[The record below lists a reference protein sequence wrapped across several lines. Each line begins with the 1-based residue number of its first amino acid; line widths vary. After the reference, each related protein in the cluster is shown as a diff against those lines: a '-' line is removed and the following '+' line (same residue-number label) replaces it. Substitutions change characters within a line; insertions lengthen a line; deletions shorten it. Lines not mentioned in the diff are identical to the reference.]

1 MKEHSVMMGTQLM
14 MKTQC
19 NRDTRAL
26 EMGSKQW
33 VSSARAMKKRGNGH
47 RIRTVKVICPIED
60 DRKVVEDK

>member
-1 MKEHSVMMGTQLM
+1 MKKHSVMMETQL

-19 NRDTRAL
+19 NTDIRAA
-26 EMGSKQW
+26 EMRSKQW

-60 DRKVVEDK
+60 DNKVVEDE